1 MPNLSNTTQKTV
13 AVGVM
18 LCAGVAAIA
27 VLRNRDGSELRKTRE
42 AASGAAS
49 NANDP
54 RQVLRRPWF
63 DRYPKSRSEEVDLW
77 WFSSAGI
84 GVHERGSVWRS
95 TIDFFDFERQS
106 SKLEITFLHDKKK
119 QTVSFEV
126 VSCDDTPP
134 FDLCLDV
141 KEPLR
146 GKKRFYS
153 FAYDDEM
160 DNHMPW
166 AKDWRTSAEAR
177 SRAAR

>member
-1 MPNLSNTTQKTV
+1 MGKRALSGTTQKAL
-13 AVGVM
+13 AVGV
-18 LCAGVAAIA
+18 LLAAAIGAIA
-27 VLRNRDGSELRKTRE
+27 VLRDDPR
-42 AASGAAS
+42 AAPDAPPSAS
-49 NANDP
+49 AKDP
-54 RQVLRRPWF
+54 RQVLSRPWF
-63 DRYPKSRSEEVDLW
+63 DHYPKSRSEEVDLW

-106 SKLEITFLHDKKK
+106 SKLDVTFLHDKKK

-126 VSCDDTPP
+126 VACDDKPP

-160 DNHMPW
+160 DSHVPW
-166 AKDWRTSAEAR
+166 ARAWRSSAEAR
-177 SRAAR
+177 SRAVR